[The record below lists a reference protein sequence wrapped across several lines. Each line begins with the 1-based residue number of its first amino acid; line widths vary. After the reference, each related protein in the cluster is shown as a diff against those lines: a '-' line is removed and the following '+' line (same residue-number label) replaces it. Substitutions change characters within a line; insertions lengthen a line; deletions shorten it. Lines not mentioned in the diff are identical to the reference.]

1 MDIAGA
7 ANYFN
12 VLPLQG
18 WDYRL
23 TDDPWVTRGMPD
35 GRLLIADREQSYGAA
50 VRWRTLLVQAPVTH
64 KAVRLLANKVF
75 LLGLPDEDYD
85 TARYSVSY
93 PVYRA
98 DSWVKIYRIGSTA
111 PAVGL
116 ATLAGKATRTLL
128 NPGQDYPAGIDRVGT
143 SQAMDTLL
151 TDVVI
156 VLPFILPV
164 TVPGTPPVTEPV
176 TAQDELDD
184 GTYTYQ
190 VKEAYQA
197 NGMLVVRGVRKKKV
211 VP

>member
-7 ANYFN
+7 SNYFN

-18 WDYRL
+18 WDHRL
-23 TDDPWVTRGMPD
+23 TGLPWVTRNMPA

-50 VRWRTLLVQAPVTH
+50 VRWRTLLVQNLVQH
-64 KAVRLLANKVF
+64 KAVKLVDKVF

-85 TARYSVSY
+85 TTRYSVSY

-98 DSWVKIYRIGSTA
+98 DSWVKIYQIGSTA

-116 ATLAGKATRTLL
+116 TTLAEKATRTLL

-151 TDVVI
+151 TDVVV
-156 VLPFILPV
+156 VLPSILPV
-164 TVPGTPPVTEPV
+164 T
-176 TAQDELDD
+176 AQHEMDD

-197 NGMLVVRGVRKKKV
+197 NGMLVVRGIRKKRIT
-211 VP
+211 P